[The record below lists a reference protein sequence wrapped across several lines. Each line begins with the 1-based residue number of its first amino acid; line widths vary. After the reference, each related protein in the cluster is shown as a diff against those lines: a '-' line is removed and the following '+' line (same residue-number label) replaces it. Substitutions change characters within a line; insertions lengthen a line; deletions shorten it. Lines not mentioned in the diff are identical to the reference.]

1 MDKKR
6 IIPGQSY
13 LHHRRIPMADR
24 CLEAERW
31 IRCKEIT
38 EDGAIFTHGYEQFEL
53 KDSCIE
59 EELIKEWKLS

>member
-24 CLEAERW
+24 CLDAERW

-38 EDGAIFTHGYEQFEL
+38 EDGAIFTHG
-53 KDSCIE
+53 
-59 EELIKEWKLS
+59 